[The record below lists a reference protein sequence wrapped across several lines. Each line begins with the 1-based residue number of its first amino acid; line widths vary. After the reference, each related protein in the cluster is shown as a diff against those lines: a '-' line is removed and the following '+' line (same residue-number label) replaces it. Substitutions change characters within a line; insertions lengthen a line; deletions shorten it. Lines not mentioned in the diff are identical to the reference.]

1 MKEKQKNGL
10 PCWEEIPEG
19 ERMKYEIAKELGL
32 LDTVREKGWKGLS
45 SKDTGRIGGMLAG
58 RRKQKK
64 ENSAGPEEEK

>member
-1 MKEKQKNGL
+1 MKEKRKNGL
-10 PCWEEIPEG
+10 PRWEEIPES

-58 RRKQKK
+58 RQKQKK
-64 ENSAGPEEEK
+64 ENLVNPEEEK

>member
-10 PCWEEIPEG
+10 PCWEEIPVG

-45 SKDTGRIGGMLAG
+45 S
-58 RRKQKK
+58 
-64 ENSAGPEEEK
+64 

>member
-10 PCWEEIPEG
+10 PRWEEIPEG

-64 ENSAGPEEEK
+64 ENSAGEKEEK